1 MLPCTWVS
9 NLVWT
14 KKKSY
19 LLGLLAKIK
28 CIICSYQLN
37 IWYSALCTDDIN
49 AISHWGDG
57 SPGQP
62 GPFTH
67 VALELHNIQEWHTLF
82 FNKTKTNTQRQHI
95 IHTIHTI
102 HTQWLPVRVIK
113 NRGRSEPLN
122 VRGFKAFHEKTRP
135 CPSSSLSLDRTL
147 PTRKPVKG
155 DAFLGNNTDTGGV
168 LGGVI

>member
-1 MLPCTWVS
+1 MGVICLPCCFLVRLITTILPYTCVS

-14 KKKSY
+14 KKRSY

-82 FNKTKTNTQRQHI
+82 FNKTKTNTHKGNI
-95 IHTIHTI
+95 PYIPYIHSGYRCDSG
-102 HTQWLPVRVIK
+102 L
-113 NRGRSEPLN
+113 L
-122 VRGFKAFHEKTRP
+122 KTEVGA
-135 CPSSSLSLDRTL
+135 SLSMSEASKHF
-147 PTRKPVKG
+147 TRKLAPVILYHYHLTEYSLQG
-155 DAFLGNNTDTGGV
+155 SL
-168 LGGVI
+168 